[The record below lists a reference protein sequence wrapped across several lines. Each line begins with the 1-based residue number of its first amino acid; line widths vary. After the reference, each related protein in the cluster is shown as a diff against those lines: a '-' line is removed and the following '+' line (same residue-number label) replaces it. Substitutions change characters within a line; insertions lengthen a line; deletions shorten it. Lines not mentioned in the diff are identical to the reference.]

1 MVASSPFLP
10 SAGLISSPT
19 VRAFSSSPFLSADK
33 PSVSQIAALR
43 KQRPVPLTL
52 AREALSSSGNDLSR
66 AIAYLDNNSAHSS
79 KKAEKVSGRATDEGV
94 IATSLLRGKRV
105 GMVHLGCETDFV
117 ARNEV
122 FLKTAR
128 AIAGTAAFLD
138 VPEADP
144 EGPKP
149 GQDPILDFPTSALL
163 SAPLIAL
170 PPEGPDAPSTPIPT
184 TDVTTVQQ
192 TLLASLGQTGE
203 NLKLLRAI
211 SFAAPFPSSPLI
223 RYVPGAYAHG
233 GPTPAEGKV
242 GGLVVLSVESAEA
255 ETPMATRIH
264 GPGGDEL
271 EKDLLALARTVA
283 RQVVGFPTQAIR
295 KGDRPLA
302 DEEVL
307 EEQPGMMFAS
317 ENKVG
322 EVLAEWAKERG
333 LKVNVVG
340 MRRWAVADALDGA
353 ESAVGPGGAAEGA
366 ATEDGA

>member
-1 MVASSPFLP
+1 
-10 SAGLISSPT
+10 
-19 VRAFSSSPFLSADK
+19 
-33 PSVSQIAALR
+33 
-43 KQRPVPLTL
+43 
-52 AREALSSSGNDLSR
+52 
-66 AIAYLDNNSAHSS
+66 
-79 KKAEKVSGRATDEGV
+79 
-94 IATSLLRGKRV
+94 
-105 GMVHLGCETDFV
+105 MVHLGCETDFV